1 MKGISMLAEANTF
14 RYAYMRPP
22 RIAEVLAECPVAI
35 QPTGLLEWHGNQNPI
50 GLDGLVAQYI
60 CERAIIKLNAGALM
74 PTNYVG
80 TYGYARYPGGV
91 VYDDAT
97 VESVFLQMYKEMMK
111 LGFKVILILTG
122 HWGPTQEGALQRA
135 KAAAEDY
142 AATNGL
148 RVKLFGLRWADFLF
162 PAGSYGGHAQDGETS
177 MAWRMSEA
185 YGLQLVDVSD
195 YAVGKEEPPL
205 YQVGDDVPSKEAP
218 EWTWL
223 RDLKDP
229 SICSPEIGERFI
241 SVISQ
246 GIAEELKD
254 AWQELAV

>member
-1 MKGISMLAEANTF
+1 MLAEANPY

-22 RIAEVLAECPVAI
+22 RIAEVIADCPVAI

-60 CERAIIKLNAGALM
+60 CERAIIALNAGALM

-80 TYGYARYPGGV
+80 TYGYARYSGGV
-91 VYDDAT
+91 VYNEAT

-111 LGFKVILILTG
+111 LGFKVIIILTG

-135 KAAAEDY
+135 RIAAEEH
-142 AATNGL
+142 AASNGL
-148 RVKLFGLRWADFLF
+148 HVKLYGMRWADFLF
-162 PAGSYGGHAQDGETS
+162 LTSYGGHAQDGETS
-177 MAWRMSEA
+177 IAWRMSEA

-195 YAVGKEEPPL
+195 YAVGVEYPQL
-205 YQVGDDVPSKEAP
+205 YLIGDDIPSKENP

-241 SVISQ
+241 SVISE

-254 AWQELAV
+254 AWQELSSGP